1 MKKMILSL
9 LLIVN
14 SMVADSWV
22 SGWEMGGI
30 STYELTNKKGDT
42 LKIYCAENYTS
53 INLNEANS
61 DFLTLINKDDMKFV
75 GPSRLDP
82 TSSVLTD
89 ELALD
94 NFLYEVSNNTKFTIT
109 MGKQK
114 AEFNVTKNNVNEEI
128 LKECDMDKLNAM
140 YDELNGDGGVPVQQ
154 QQEQYVDKPLYKL
167 NPSVYYS
174 NLLYQNILLMEV
186 ASLVDGLIIYDV
198 IINNETNGCISLE
211 KPHNVKK
218 VEYKTLKKFEKVSF
232 RYPNNKCEI
241 MQIEVFTNMG
251 DFTHTLY

>member
-9 LLIVN
+9 LLLVN

-61 DFLTLINKDDMKFV
+61 DFLTLINKDNMKFV

-114 AEFNVTKNNVNEEI
+114 AEFNVIKNNVNEEI

-140 YDELNGDGGVPVQQ
+140 YDELNGDGGVPEQQ
-154 QQEQYVDKPLYKL
+154 QTQQEQQVDKPLYK
-167 NPSVYYS
+167 
-174 NLLYQNILLMEV
+174 
-186 ASLVDGLIIYDV
+186 
-198 IINNETNGCISLE
+198 
-211 KPHNVKK
+211 
-218 VEYKTLKKFEKVSF
+218 
-232 RYPNNKCEI
+232 
-241 MQIEVFTNMG
+241 
-251 DFTHTLY
+251 

>member
-1 MKKMILSL
+1 
-9 LLIVN
+9 
-14 SMVADSWV
+14 
-22 SGWEMGGI
+22 
-30 STYELTNKKGDT
+30 
-42 LKIYCAENYTS
+42 
-53 INLNEANS
+53 
-61 DFLTLINKDDMKFV
+61 
-75 GPSRLDP
+75 
-82 TSSVLTD
+82 
-89 ELALD
+89 
-94 NFLYEVSNNTKFTIT
+94 
-109 MGKQK
+109 
-114 AEFNVTKNNVNEEI
+114 
-128 LKECDMDKLNAM
+128 MDKLNAM
-140 YDELNGDGGVPVQQ
+140 YDELNGDGGVPVQQQQQ

>member
-1 MKKMILSL
+1 
-9 LLIVN
+9 
-14 SMVADSWV
+14 
-22 SGWEMGGI
+22 
-30 STYELTNKKGDT
+30 
-42 LKIYCAENYTS
+42 
-53 INLNEANS
+53 
-61 DFLTLINKDDMKFV
+61 MKFV
-75 GPSRLDP
+75 SPSRLDP

-114 AEFNVTKNNVNEEI
+114 AEFNVIKNNVNSEI
-128 LKECDMDKLNAM
+128 VKECDMDKLNAM
-140 YDELNGDGGVPVQQ
+140 YDELNGDGGVPVQQQQQ

-251 DFTHTLY
+251 NFTHTLY

>member
-1 MKKMILSL
+1 MTLSAVS
-9 LLIVN
+9 IVASS

-53 INLNEANS
+53 INLNKANS
-61 DFLTLINKDDMKFV
+61 DFLTLINKDNMKFV

-140 YDELNGDGGVPVQQ
+140 YDELNGDGGVPVQQQ